1 MDNKEMEKKELDM
14 ESMDQVA
21 GGWTMGYDP
30 RIMDC
35 PNCGHHMLK
44 RIGKDEEFVYYK
56 CDFCGKQ
63 TGEYKWST
71 D

>member
-1 MDNKEMEKKELDM
+1 
-14 ESMDQVA
+14 
-21 GGWTMGYDP
+21 MGYDP

-35 PNCGHHMLK
+35 PYCGHHMLK